1 MIGLYPMTGQTTFLV
16 LSPWFPSL
24 TLNLGNGKTLA
35 ITTTGGNKDTAFY
48 VQSLKV
54 NGKTWD
60 KAWVSWD
67 DVFAQGGTMD
77 FVLGGSPRDWATGDL
92 PPSPASADVVQ
103 G

>member
-24 TLNLGNGKTLA
+24 TINLSNGKALK
-35 ITTTGGNKDTAFY
+35 ITTKGGNKDTAFY

-54 NGKTWD
+54 NGKSWD

-67 DVFAQGGTMD
+67 DVFANGGTMD
-77 FVLGGSPRDWATGDL
+77 YVLGADPVEWATGEL
-92 PPSPASADVVQ
+92 PPSPASSDSK